1 MFETA
6 AVMIAEI
13 FVLMW
18 AVMEGRHYIL
28 VPGSIG
34 GLVSR
39 VYSRLFHSHFFGAYC
54 ANQNPPQVKILLLP
68 DTLLLRIKCHCIYLV
83 P

>member
-6 AVMIAEI
+6 AVMIAKI
-13 FVLMW
+13 FVLTW

-34 GLVSR
+34 GLVK
-39 VYSRLFHSHFFGAYC
+39 GI
-54 ANQNPPQVKILLLP
+54 QKILLLP

-83 P
+83 L